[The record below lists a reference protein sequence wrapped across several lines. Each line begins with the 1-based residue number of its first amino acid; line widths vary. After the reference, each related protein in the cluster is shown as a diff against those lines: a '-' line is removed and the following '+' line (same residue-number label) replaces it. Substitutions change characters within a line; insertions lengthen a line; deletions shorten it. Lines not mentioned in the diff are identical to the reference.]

1 MAELTP
7 YRFRLLRYSPN
18 DIAGEFYNVGVLL
31 YDESE
36 RLLDARFAS
45 EFRRMRCHPLAEMEL
60 LETLRHEFEEQRL
73 LGEGFSEYV
82 EALLKRLARSLQVSE
97 RRSFEGREAAAE
109 MDRLY
114 RVFVA
119 TPPRLRSGDEERG
132 VRPGTRRALRRQM
145 DRALE
150 RHGLLGARPSL
161 EADVAMQYGGARLAF
176 TFDYRYQP
184 NGVSKLLHGVA
195 QRNDVNEASKL
206 CLAFE
211 RIRGRSERPLQLTA
225 VVDEAVP
232 PDTLDLLESSEIRT
246 WRAGR
251 LDELAM
257 AIRGELGL

>member
-7 YRFRLLRYSPN
+7 YRFQLLRYAPN
-18 DIAGEFYNVGVLL
+18 DIAEEFYNIGVLL

-45 EFRRMRCHPLAEMEL
+45 EFRRMRCHPLAEMEY
-60 LETLRHEFEEQRL
+60 LEGLRHEFEERRL

-82 EALLKRLARSLQVSE
+82 ETLLKRLSRSLLVSE

-114 RVFVA
+114 RAYVA
-119 TPPRLRSGDEERG
+119 TPPPLRSGDEERG
-132 VRPGTRRALRRQM
+132 VRPGTRRALRRLM
-145 DRALE
+145 DRTFE
-150 RHGLLGARPSL
+150 NHGLLGARRLL
-161 EADVAMQYGGARLAF
+161 EPDVAMQYGSARLAF

-184 NGVSKLLHGVA
+184 NGVGKLLHGVA
-195 QRNDVNEASKL
+195 RRNDVNEASKL

-211 RIRGRSERPLQLTA
+211 RVRGRSETPLELTA
-225 VVDEAVP
+225 VVDDMVM
-232 PDTLDLLESSEIRT
+232 PDTLELLESSQIRT
-246 WRAGR
+246 WQAGR

-257 AIRGELGL
+257 SIRGELGL